1 MPENPYSGI
10 LNMCREEARGQIP
23 ASFLFG
29 EVKTVNPLV
38 ITVSKTDQTGSSLIK
53 NAAIGELKAGDSV
66 LIVPLEN
73 NQRFLVLCRVVGV

>member
-1 MPENPYSGI
+1 MPESPYSGFI
-10 LNMCREEARGQIP
+10 NMWREEARGQIP

-38 ITVSKTDQTGSSLIK
+38 ITVSKTDQSGNNLIR

-66 LIVPLEN
+66 LIIPLEN